1 MFIHIGNDMS
11 VRRSSVTAIINLE
24 TALPSRKDIAD
35 FMKLEDEQGRLQY
48 VVDEI
53 PKTLVITDDKTYV
66 CSLSSQVLFKRLIR
80 DFYGF
85 RHKNAKNCMKRG
97 YFRWQ
102 RTKKRTF

>member
-35 FMKLEDEQGRLQY
+35 FMKLEDEQGRLQD

-53 PKTLVITDDKTYV
+53 PKTLVITDDNDSGTYE
-66 CSLSSQVLFKRLIR
+66 
-80 DFYGF
+80 DF
-85 RHKNAKNCMKRG
+85 RQNSVNTA
-97 YFRWQ
+97 
-102 RTKKRTF
+102 

>member
-35 FMKLEDEQGRLQY
+35 FMKL
-48 VVDEI
+48 

-66 CSLSSQVLFKRLIR
+66 CSLSSQVLFKRL
-80 DFYGF
+80 
-85 RHKNAKNCMKRG
+85 K
-97 YFRWQ
+97 Q
-102 RTKKRTF
+102 S

>member
-35 FMKLEDEQGRLQY
+35 FMKFEDEQGRLQY

-66 CSLSSQVLFKRLIR
+66 SSISATVLLNRLQNT
-80 DFYGF
+80 G
-85 RHKNAKNCMKRG
+85 NAPE
-97 YFRWQ
+97 
-102 RTKKRTF
+102 TAL